1 MYCSTH
7 SSSVSTVFSCQPRCL
22 AGRTSVRTAYK
33 DVFLCAEN
41 EETEGSEGQADY
53 LFGDAELD
61 DDDLYSMEHD
71 NQAGWSTHPRKKHQ
85 NVNIECEMCFW
96 SAQYFMSQRLLSGQT
111 LKELFYKMD
120 LEKLIV

>member
-1 MYCSTH
+1 MFCSTY
-7 SSSVSTVFSCQPRCL
+7 SSSVSTVFSCQ
-22 AGRTSVRTAYK
+22 SFQTAYK

-85 NVNIECEMCFW
+85 NVNIDCEMCFW
-96 SAQYFMSQRLLSGQT
+96 SAQYFMSWVKGYYQDKFLRNCFIRWT
-111 LKELFYKMD
+111 
-120 LEKLIV
+120 

>member
-1 MYCSTH
+1 MCDYVICTVVLTPPVSPR
-7 SSSVSTVFSCQPRCL
+7 SSAVSPFKQRI
-22 AGRTSVRTAYK
+22 K

-85 NVNIECEMCFW
+85 NVNIDCEMCFW
-96 SAQYFMSQRLLSGQT
+96 SAQYFMS
-111 LKELFYKMD
+111 
-120 LEKLIV
+120 